1 MFYAIDSAATLSDKE
16 VKWRFFD
23 FLYKYKTNV
32 DLPMPNKQTKLMQYV
47 QNGRLDIVKKLVSYN
62 KFIIIIKKMKF
73 CVCVLTRL
81 KDMTI
86 MKNTKYM
93 KAKY

>member
-47 QNGRLDIVKKLVSYN
+47 QNGRLDIVKKLVSYTN
-62 KFIIIIKKMKF
+62 SSSSSKKWNF
-73 CVCVLTRL
+73 VCVCVCV
-81 KDMTI
+81 
-86 MKNTKYM
+86 N
-93 KAKY
+93 AA

>member
-1 MFYAIDSAATLSDKE
+1 MSKLKIRVLFFISEWVSSMFYAIDSAVTLSDKE

-47 QNGRLDIVKKLVSYN
+47 QNGRLDIVKKLVSYTN
-62 KFIIIIKKMKF
+62 QSSSKK
-73 CVCVLTRL
+73 
-81 KDMTI
+81 
-86 MKNTKYM
+86 
-93 KAKY
+93 